1 MSKTILFVCN
11 NRGLTVDYMRR
22 LQKWFPFPIIEG
34 NKRIFDLEW
43 DKDYLVLLDSKELD
57 KTPLNKLVSKLREE
71 RCSVVFMQTV
81 GENTALYN
89 IVSRFYEKAVL
100 FVMDNGSKGVEL
112 LSDHLLELMLD

>member
-11 NRGLTVDYMRR
+11 NRELAVEYMKR
-22 LQKWFPFPIIEG
+22 LQKWFPFSIIEG

-43 DKDYLVLLDSKELD
+43 NNDYLVLLDSKEVD

-81 GENTALYN
+81 DENTALYS
-89 IVSRFYEKAVL
+89 IVSNFYEKAVL
-100 FVMDNGSKGVEL
+100 FVMDNGFKGVES

>member
-11 NRGLTVDYMRR
+11 NRELTVEYMKR
-22 LQKWFPFPIIEG
+22 LQKWFPFSIIEG

-43 DKDYLVLLDSKELD
+43 NNDYLVLLDSKEVD

-81 GENTALYN
+81 DENTALYS
-89 IVSRFYEKAVL
+89 IVSNFYEKAVL
-100 FVMDNGSKGVEL
+100 FVMDNGFKGVES